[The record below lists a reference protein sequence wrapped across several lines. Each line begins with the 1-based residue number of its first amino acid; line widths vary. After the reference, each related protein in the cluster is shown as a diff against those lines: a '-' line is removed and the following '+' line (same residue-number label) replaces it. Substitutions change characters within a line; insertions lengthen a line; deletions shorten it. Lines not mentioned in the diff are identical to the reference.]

1 MKWYLAGVIA
11 GLLWLPALL
20 LHGATRA
27 EGVPV
32 KAEIRRHILDGD
44 DPARQEFDR
53 LVYQSGIEIKSDAP
67 GFGGLSGLRISAD
80 GAQFLAVTDEGNW
93 IKADLVYED
102 DRLMGLN
109 NIEIHPL
116 LDARGKP
123 FKGKGQG
130 DAEAITLQQPGRL
143 EGAAYVSFEREHRVL
158 SYPQGLGG
166 RASVLPIPPA
176 ARKMPGNGG
185 MEAFTRR
192 ADGGF
197 LGISED
203 LLNEAGDLQGWLFS
217 GSESSG
223 VSLRREG
230 IFSPTDMEFLPDGDL
245 LILERRY
252 TVMGGPGMQIR
263 RIRGESIKPGAVL
276 DGKVLINLN
285 ARYGIDNFE
294 GLSARVTET
303 GDVLI
308 YIVSDNNF
316 NALQKNLLL
325 VFELQ
330 KP

>member
-1 MKWYLAGVIA
+1 MKRFLAGVLA
-11 GLLWLPALL
+11 GLLWLPPLPA
-20 LHGATRA
+20 HVPARA

-32 KAEIRRHILDGD
+32 TAEIRRYILDGD

-53 LVYQSGIEIKSDAP
+53 LIYQSGIEIKSDAP
-67 GFGGLSGLRISAD
+67 GFGGISGLRISAD
-80 GAQFLAVTDEGNW
+80 GARLLAITDEGNW

-102 DRLMGLN
+102 DRLTGMK

-116 LDARGKP
+116 LDEGGKP

-130 DAEAITLQQPGRL
+130 DAEAITLQQPGNP
-143 EGAAYVSFEREHRVL
+143 EGPAYVSFEREHRVQ

-176 ARKMPGNGG
+176 AEKMPGNGG

-192 ADGGF
+192 ADGAF

-203 LLNEAGDLQGWLFS
+203 LLNEAGNLQGWLFS
-217 GSESSG
+217 ETESSS
-223 VSLRREG
+223 VSLRRQD

-245 LILERRY
+245 LLLERRY
-252 TVMGGPGMQIR
+252 TALGGPGLQIR
-263 RIRGESIKPGAVL
+263 RIRGETILPGAVL
-276 DGKVLINLN
+276 DGEVLINLN

-294 GLSARVTET
+294 GLSARVTGT

-316 NALQKNLLL
+316 NPLQKNLLL
-325 VFELQ
+325 VFRLR
-330 KP
+330 KS